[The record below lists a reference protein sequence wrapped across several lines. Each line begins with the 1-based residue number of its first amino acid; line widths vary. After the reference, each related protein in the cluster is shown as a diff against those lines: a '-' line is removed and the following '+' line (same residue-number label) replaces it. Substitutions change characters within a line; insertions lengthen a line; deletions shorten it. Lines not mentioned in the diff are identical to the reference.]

1 MRALAGTL
9 LLLASG
15 CTTSFLAKE
24 PRPTTFEGA
33 WAEQRDRFTRSFK
46 LYDGLDDVA
55 FATATYQAPS
65 VREARVDRLADWK
78 GIQPSERETLLAAER
93 EAAAS
98 SEEFLLAFF
107 TSDRRANDLASR
119 QGTWRIAL
127 LVQADGEAEAL
138 PVKVEAVRTDPTVQG
153 LYPYVTDFDQL
164 YRIRFPRVPGP
175 RPLAEL
181 PFVLRIAGA
190 KGRVEMRWGPGP
202 AP

>member
-1 MRALAGTL
+1 MRALAALL
-9 LLLASG
+9 LLLACGCSG
-15 CTTSFLAKE
+15 PILPKQ

-33 WAEQRDRFTRSFK
+33 WAEERDRYTRSFQ
-46 LYDGLDDVA
+46 LYDELDDVA

-65 VREARVDRLADWK
+65 VREARVNRLAEWK
-78 GIQPSERETLLAAER
+78 GMQPAEREALLASER

-107 TSDRRANDLASR
+107 TSDRPANDLASR
-119 QGTWRIAL
+119 RGTWRIAL
-127 LVQADGEAEAL
+127 LVQADGEVEGL
-138 PVKVEAVRTDPTVQG
+138 PVKVETVRTDPTVRA

-164 YRIRFPRVPGP
+164 YRIRFPRLTGP

-190 KGRVEMRWGPGP
+190 KGRVEMRWQPGP